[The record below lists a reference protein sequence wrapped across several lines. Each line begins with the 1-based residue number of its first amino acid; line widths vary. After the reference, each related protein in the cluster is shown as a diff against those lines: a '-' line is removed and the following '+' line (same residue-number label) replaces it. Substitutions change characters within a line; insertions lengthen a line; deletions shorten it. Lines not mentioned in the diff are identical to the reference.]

1 MLRNYKHI
9 AISCLL
15 LIGCRPAEVTEKNF
29 YTQELLESD
38 VLRLP
43 IKFPYDLITID
54 QSSPWQSGVSLSER
68 LGTFL
73 IIDSINVKD
82 KYIFFNTR
90 STPSRKYIILD
101 LENNDIPRFLD
112 RDEYLGKLDSLKIR
126 SKLFPVDSIFSI
138 WRNQKTL
145 PWK

>member
-1 MLRNYKHI
+1 
-9 AISCLL
+9 
-15 LIGCRPAEVTEKNF
+15 
-29 YTQELLESD
+29 
-38 VLRLP
+38 
-43 IKFPYDLITID
+43 
-54 QSSPWQSGVSLSER
+54 
-68 LGTFL
+68 
-73 IIDSINVKD
+73 VKD